1 MHSEPPAV
9 GASRVTHCLSEFAL
23 FFAPCFALRPMA
35 KDLFGAQ
42 VGRAALKH
50 FDLLQNEIIIT
61 IITFDIG
68 AGRR

>member
-1 MHSEPPAV
+1 
-9 GASRVTHCLSEFAL
+9 
-23 FFAPCFALRPMA
+23 MA